1 MSVTPAKKKI
11 RRLSL
16 LLLLLTNILSA
27 PGHAIVARCWK
38 GVKLHTGQVVA
49 ACNFPFNG
57 RIKGLL
63 KM

>member
-11 RRLSL
+11 RRLS